1 MSSQLSPIDVRK
13 LEKILRKFGFQL
25 IRQKGSHA
33 FYEHPD
39 SRTTL
44 VAIHPGE
51 DVGRGLLKK
60 IITEDLKIS
69 VEEFNKLR

>member
-1 MSSQLSPIDVRK
+1 MSRNLSPIDIRK
-13 LEKILRKFGFQL
+13 LEKILRQLDFRL

-33 FYEHPD
+33 FYQHPD
-39 SRTTL
+39 GRTTL
-44 VAIHPGE
+44 VAVHPGE

-69 VEEFNKLR
+69 VEDFNKLR